1 MPHRPALSRSLTA
14 IVETVM
20 ADLLKVESRKTFG
33 KRSNERL
40 RRSGRTPAILYGH
53 GEEPLSLSVPADQ
66 LNASLRHGAKVVDLD
81 GAASGKALLQD
92 VQWDTFYQHVL
103 HVDFL
108 RVLAG
113 EKVTVE
119 VPIELKGE
127 APGVSEG
134 GIIEHVLHSIEIEC
148 PLDVIPEKLHVSIK
162 NLKIGDHLTAK
173 DIFDLPAGATILSD
187 EEELVVHCIAPM
199 TEEEAEAGEEGAAE
213 PEVISK
219 GKAEEEEAEEKE

>member
-1 MPHRPALSRSLTA
+1 
-14 IVETVM
+14 M
-20 ADLLKVESRKTFG
+20 ADLIKVETRKDFG
-33 KRSNERL
+33 KRKNERH

-53 GEEPLSLSVPADQ
+53 GEEPLSLSVAADQ
-66 LNASLRHGAKVVDLD
+66 LQASLRHGAKVVDLD

-127 APGVSEG
+127 APGVAEG

-173 DIFDLPAGATILSD
+173 DIIDLPAGATILSD
-187 EEELVVHCIAPM
+187 EEEMVVHCVAPM

-219 GKAEEEEAEEKE
+219 GKADEEEEGEEKE